1 MNRESRIVNRMDW
14 LSILLVAVIAFVTWR
29 AYVNGFVRE
38 LVSLCAVILAIPMA
52 GIFYDDL
59 YPKVNPIITN
69 DTLAALV
76 SFISIMAGVIILGQV
91 ASHLIKQAVA
101 MLNLGAADHV
111 TGGLFGFLKA
121 VIVIQVLLIALVHF
135 PRPDVRDS
143 IDDSPVASGLLD
155 YAPLPLAIL
164 PGDFETAI
172 DGFLDGVIPV
182 VEGEPTATP
191 EPEVEAE

>member
-1 MNRESRIVNRMDW
+1 MDW
-14 LSILLVAVIAFVTWR
+14 LSILLVAVIALVTWR

-38 LVSLCAVILAIPMA
+38 LVSLCAVILAIPLA

-76 SFISIMAGVIILGQV
+76 SFVSIMAGVIILGQV

-101 MLNLGAADHV
+101 VLNLGAADQV
-111 TGGLFGFLKA
+111 TGGLFGSLKA

-135 PRPDVRDS
+135 PRPDIREA
-143 IDDSPVASGLLD
+143 IDNSPVATGLLD

-164 PGDFETAI
+164 PGDFDTAI
-172 DGFLDGVIPV
+172 DGFLDGV
-182 VEGEPTATP
+182 VESVAGEPTPTP
-191 EPEVEAE
+191 EPEAVAE